1 MGGWL
6 DLDMVRYLS
15 LLLFIVLAWSQV
27 EENIVVDISYYENGQ
42 KKHQRP
48 YSNSIADGKWTHWYA
63 NGQKWTEGTY
73 KDGLLV
79 DKWDTWYISGQ
90 KWIEGSHKNNKR
102 NGKWTFYNE
111 DGTVYEIK
119 EY

>member
-1 MGGWL
+1 MG
-6 DLDMVRYLS
+6 VIRYIS

-27 EENIVVDISYYENGQ
+27 EENIVIDISYYE
-42 KKHQRP
+42 
-48 YSNSIADGKWTHWYA
+48 

-79 DKWDTWYISGQ
+79 GKWNTWYMSGQ

-102 NGKWTFYNE
+102 NGEWTFYNE
-111 DGTVYEIK
+111 DGTVYEVK

>member
-1 MGGWL
+1 MKK
-6 DLDMVRYLS
+6 Y
-15 LLLFIVLAWSQV
+15 LFIVLSVSFGWGQV
-27 EENIVVDISYYENGQ
+27 EEGISYYESGL

-79 DKWDTWYISGQ
+79 GKWNTWYMSGQ
-90 KWIEGSHKNNKR
+90 KWIEGYHKNNKR
-102 NGKWTFYNE
+102 NGEWTFYNE
-111 DGTVYEIK
+111 DGTVHEIK

>member
-1 MGGWL
+1 MGRFGL
-6 DLDMVRYLS
+6 TMKKVS
-15 LLLFIVLAWSQV
+15 ILLLFIGLAWGQV
-27 EENIVVDISYYENGQ
+27 EENIVLDVSYYENGQ

-79 DKWDTWYISGQ
+79 GKWNTWYMSGQ

-102 NGKWTFYNE
+102 NGEWTFYNE